1 VKSKF
6 RSLVNKFAASLS
18 PNNSLKQKESGVA
31 RPHCFIGLYG
41 PIPAVL
47 FPALLVLLAGFQPAM
62 AQTTIL
68 STVPVNGASG
78 VSPSAPVIF
87 TFSAAMK
94 PAATIA
100 SFYDL
105 TAGFQST
112 PVISVWSSG
121 NTVLTCTPSPQFA
134 NNHTIQWQV
143 AGQDALGNP
152 LTGATTGT
160 FTNVAGVGGGSGTN
174 SFTSILF
181 GKYWIY
187 GQISAAPPVLQPAI
201 PYEFFAQTLLS
212 SNRSA
217 TNVTVTIPVTGVVTN
232 LAESP
237 LAPERFSFT
246 VFKTNQTAL
255 DTNFPTGNYTFNINA
270 ASSNQ
275 QLTVTL
281 PAFAQPNAP
290 QVLNYTAAQSI
301 NPALPFTVFWNTFTN
316 GGSTDWIFFLIG
328 GGNGGTLFATP
339 LYSQPGFLPGTA
351 TSATIPAGTLQ
362 AGTNYIANIAFYHL
376 NLATNNGLVNAAFIG
391 TLTQFALSTA
401 SNASSPPLL
410 NIARSGTNVVLSWPT
425 NAAGFHIEAAST
437 LVSPAWNT
445 NFPAPAIVGT
455 NNVLTNG
462 ASGSPQFF
470 RLVNP

>member
-1 VKSKF
+1 MAFLAQDQSGAVQP
-6 RSLVNKFAASLS
+6 RSLIDFQKPILTALLPAAL
-18 PNNSLKQKESGVA
+18 LFLACVQ
-31 RPHCFIGLYG
+31 
-41 PIPAVL
+41 PAV
-47 FPALLVLLAGFQPAM
+47 

-78 VSPSAPVIF
+78 VSPSAPVVF
-87 TFSAAMK
+87 NFSAAMK
-94 PAATIA
+94 PSATTA

-112 PVISVWSSG
+112 PTIQVWSSG

-134 NNHTIQWQV
+134 NNHAIQWQV
-143 AGQDALGNP
+143 AGQDSLSNALVG
-152 LTGATTGT
+152 TTMGT
-160 FTNVAGVGGGSGTN
+160 FTNVPGVGGGSGTN

-187 GQISAAPPVLQPAI
+187 GQISAGPPVLQPTI

-212 SNRSA
+212 SNRAA

-232 LAESP
+232 LPESR
-237 LAPERFSFT
+237 LSPEHFSFT
-246 VFKTNQTAL
+246 SLKTNQTGL
-255 DTNFPTGNYTFNINA
+255 DTNFPTGSYSFNIMA
-270 ASSNQ
+270 VSSNQ
-275 QLTVTL
+275 LLTVSL

-301 NPALPFTVFWNTFTN
+301 NPALPFAVSWNTFTN

-328 GGNGGTLFATP
+328 GGSGGPLFSTP
-339 LYSQPGFLPGTA
+339 LYSEPGFLPGTA

-362 AGTNYIANIAFYHL
+362 AGSNYVANVAFYHL
-376 NLATNNGLVNAAFIG
+376 SLATNNGIVNAAFIG
-391 TLTQFALSTA
+391 SVTQFQLSTA
-401 SNASSPPLL
+401 TNASSPPLL
-410 NIARSGTNVVLSWPT
+410 NITRSGTNVVLSWPT
-425 NAAGFHIEAAST
+425 NATGFHLEAAGT
-437 LVSPAWNT
+437 LVSPVWNT
-445 NFPAPAIVGT
+445 NFPAPAVVGT

-462 ASGSPQFF
+462 TAPSPQFF